1 MLTLKQSIAISAVVI
16 LIAAAAF
23 LIWTDR
29 KVLEP
34 VITYKSVEF
43 SPKTTI
49 RENQSSNHLTDA
61 SADGTSLIGQESESV
76 SEEHSDQLN
85 SDFTEEDMWEFFDDL
100 IGISGESEI
109 VEDSEIDD
117 AYIKSAF
124 GFGAFPDVPS
134 DFPRQDVWEYYWKL
148 YDADQNAAK
157 NYELINRVVIQ
168 LWKEGGRAPGGV
180 LKRGKVYPLDDNTA
194 YITWK
199 TAYGPDGEVKRYI
212 STLTTTPDI
221 AHRYAESHFRN
232 GLIPSGVN
240 VVEHSSG
247 GYNPYDFVNRHYND

>member
-1 MLTLKQSIAISAVVI
+1 MLTIKKSIAISAVII
-16 LIAAAAF
+16 LIAVVTL
-23 LIWTDR
+23 LIWSDR
-29 KVLEP
+29 KITEP

-43 SPKTTI
+43 SPKTII
-49 RENQSSNHLTDA
+49 RENQSSTNHLDA
-61 SADGTSLIGQESESV
+61 SADDTSSISQESESV

-85 SDFTEEDMWEFFDDL
+85 SDFTQDDMREFFDDL
-100 IGISGESEI
+100 TGISGESEI
-109 VEDSEIDD
+109 VEDLEIDD

-124 GFGAFPDVPS
+124 GFGKFPGIPS

-148 YDADQNAAK
+148 YDVDENAAK

-199 TAYGPDGEVKRYI
+199 TAYGPNGEVKRYI
-212 STLTTTPDI
+212 SNLTTTPDI
-221 AHRYAESHFRN
+221 AHLYRDSHFRN
-232 GLIPSGVN
+232 GLIPPGVN

-247 GYNPYDFVNRHYND
+247 GYNPYNFANQ

>member
-1 MLTLKQSIAISAVVI
+1 MLTIKKSIAISAVI
-16 LIAAAAF
+16 MLIAVVAL
-23 LIWTDR
+23 LIWSDR
-29 KVLEP
+29 KITEP
-34 VITYKSVEF
+34 VITYKSVVF
-43 SPKTTI
+43 SPKTII
-49 RENQSSNHLTDA
+49 RENQSSTNHLDA
-61 SADGTSLIGQESESV
+61 SADDTSSISQESESV
-76 SEEHSDQLN
+76 SEQHSDQPN
-85 SDFTEEDMWEFFDDL
+85 SDFTQDDMWEFFDDL
-100 IGISGESEI
+100 TGISSESEI
-109 VEDSEIDD
+109 VEDSEMDD

-124 GFGAFPDVPS
+124 GFGKFPEIPS

-148 YDADQNAAK
+148 YDVDENAAK

-221 AHRYAESHFRN
+221 ARRYRDSHFRN

-247 GYNPYDFVNRHYND
+247 GYNPYNFVNQ